1 MLLASGLAC
10 LEVAANLFVAIA
22 GPDELS
28 EARLNFAQA
37 IQAVASV
44 ISPVLAHKA
53 LFRGVRS
60 RDSLVDTQWCYLA
73 VGMAV
78 IALSVLFYYLPLN
91 EADDDTLQRLAEDRQ
106 RFTEISP
113 ETKVLGVQVK
123 WLLFASGIITMS
135 LYIGAQEATSYYWF
149 DFVVQVHQGY
159 VCRFPLHRSVLIT
172 ISSPGWF
179 YKMLSTFAASDK
191 VFSPFLDS

>member
-37 IQAVASV
+37 IQGVASV

-53 LFRGVRS
+53 LFRSVQS

-73 VGMAV
+73 VGLAV
-78 IALSVLFYYLPLN
+78 IALSVVFYYLPLN
-91 EADDDTLQRLAEDRQ
+91 EADDDTLQRLADDRQ
-106 RFTEISP
+106 RSTGISP
-113 ETKVLGVQVK
+113 EARVIGLPVK
-123 WLLFASGIITMS
+123 WLMMVSGIVTMS
-135 LYIGAQEATSYYWF
+135 FYIGAQEATSYYWF
-149 DFVVQVHQGY
+149 NFVTLVHQGW
-159 VCRFPLHRSVLIT
+159 V
-172 ISSPGWF
+172 
-179 YKMLSTFAASDK
+179 
-191 VFSPFLDS
+191 

>member
-22 GPDELS
+22 GPDHLS

-37 IQAVASV
+37 IQGIASV

-53 LFRGVRS
+53 LFTNVRS

-73 VGMAV
+73 VGLAV
-78 IALSVLFYYLPLN
+78 IALSVVFYYLPLN
-91 EADDDTLQRLAEDRQ
+91 EADNATLERLADDRQ
-106 RFTEISP
+106 RYTGIAP
-113 ETKVLGVQVK
+113 DTKVLGLPIK
-123 WLLFASGIITMS
+123 WLMMGSGIAAMS

-149 DFVVQVHQGY
+149 NFVTEVYQRLVMSPICHAI
-159 VCRFPLHRSVLIT
+159 RS
-172 ISSPGWF
+172 
-179 YKMLSTFAASDK
+179 
-191 VFSPFLDS
+191 